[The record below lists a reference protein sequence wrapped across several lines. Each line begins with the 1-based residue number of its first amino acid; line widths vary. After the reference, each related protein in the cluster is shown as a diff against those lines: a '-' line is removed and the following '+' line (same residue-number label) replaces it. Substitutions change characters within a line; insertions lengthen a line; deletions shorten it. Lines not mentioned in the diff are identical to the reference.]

1 MHSLENL
8 PTSDSDED
16 TEDLLVAAPNKKGK
30 LYFVAMYT
38 WLCIPIKLNDNTS
51 CHNNEYTS

>member
-16 TEDLLVAAPNKKGK
+16 TEDLPVAAPNKKGK
-30 LYFVAMYT
+30 FLFVAMYT
-38 WLCIPIKLNDNTS
+38 CQYY
-51 CHNNEYTS
+51 EAQR